1 MANTKKTTV
10 EQQLFDLL
18 AESNRVPF
26 LFVGSGVSQ
35 RYMGTEDWE
44 GLLKW
49 VCTSVGGPMQPF
61 YVYKQQA
68 FADSD
73 KKNTVYPRL
82 ATLMEQDFLSA
93 TTEDRFSS
101 WVKQNESQ
109 FEAGTHPM
117 KVYIANHL
125 AKARP
130 TKLKSELD
138 LLRHA
143 ARHVSGVVTT
153 NYDKLMESVF
163 PTYDV
168 YYNQEKLLF
177 SPLTSMGE
185 IYKIHG
191 SIDDPDSMVLNE
203 QDYKKFEERRNYL
216 LAKIFTVFGE
226 YPIIFLGYSLGDQ
239 DIRELLSAIA
249 SCAGMEQTEQLSKR
263 FVFVKYSREPCAPS
277 MNTYVQNLD
286 EGQAVTMTQITAN
299 DFSLVYKAIARTH
312 QLYAPR
318 VLGQLQKQIF
328 DINGASEDAEH
339 VVFID
344 IKDLSELPQD
354 KKVVIGLRKNEEYG
368 RPISVDEL
376 YEDVVLDNKHFN
388 PRLVVSD
395 YLEKFLNGNN
405 AGLPMFKYVVQYD
418 NHPLANN
425 IQRDLDKR
433 KEQGFQSYGCR
444 TLSNMKPSFRSRHRN
459 LSVKGLIDE
468 FGQVGACRRLM
479 YLDEEEISVEE
490 LERLLKG
497 IMELMPPNFS
507 LEDKASDYYKYRSE
521 IKRCIRIYDYLK
533 NGKAYLSNR

>member
-1 MANTKKTTV
+1 MAKTKKITV

-26 LFVGSGVSQ
+26 LFIGSGISQ

-49 VCTSVGGPMQPF
+49 VCTSVGKPMQPF
-61 YVYKQQA
+61 YVYRQRA
-68 FADSD
+68 FANSD
-73 KKNTVYPRL
+73 EKNTGYPL
-82 ATLMEQDFLSA
+82 MATLMEKDFLSA
-93 TTEDRFSS
+93 TTEKRFSE
-101 WVKQNESQ
+101 WVKQHETQ

-117 KVYIANHL
+117 KVYLADHL
-125 AKARP
+125 AHAKP
-130 TKLKSELD
+130 NKLNSELD

-143 ARHVSGVVTT
+143 VRHVSGVVTT

-163 PTYDV
+163 PNYDV
-168 YYNQEKLLF
+168 YYNEEKLLF
-177 SPLTSMGE
+177 SPLSSMGE

-216 LAKIFTVFGE
+216 MAKIFTVFGE

-239 DIRELLSAIA
+239 DIRELLSSIA
-249 SCAGMEQTEQLSKR
+249 SCAGKERTEQMSKR
-263 FVFVKYSREPCAPS
+263 FVFVKYSGEPCAPL
-277 MNTYVQNLD
+277 MNSCVQNLD
-286 EGQAVTMTQITAN
+286 EGRTVTMTQITTH

-328 DINGASEDAEH
+328 DTNGASEDAEH
-339 VVFID
+339 VVFTD
-344 IKDLSELPQD
+344 VKDLSELPPD
-354 KKVVIGLRKNEEYG
+354 KKIVIGLRKNEEYG

-376 YEDVVLDNKHFN
+376 YEDAVLDNKHFN

-395 YLEKFLNGNN
+395 YLERFLNGNN
-405 AGLPMFKYVVQYD
+405 AGLPMFKYLAQYD

-425 IQRDLDKR
+425 IQRDLKTR
-433 KEQGFQSYGCR
+433 KEKGFLSYGCR
-444 TLSNMKPSFRSRHRN
+444 TLSDMKPSFRNKHKN
-459 LSVKGLIDE
+459 LSVKGLVDE
-468 FGQVGACRRLM
+468 FGEVGACRRLM
-479 YLDEEEISVEE
+479 YLDEQEISLEE
-490 LERLLKG
+490 LEHLLKG

-507 LEDKASDYYKYRSE
+507 KGNKVSHYYKYRSE

-533 NGKAYLSNR
+533 NGIPYLSNR